1 MKNKKHSVRAANQ
14 LPSIEE
20 QLNKVNHNLNDSEQ
34 EYLFSLQWLIDLN
47 TLSIRYSHL
56 NVRPDLGNMSLVEL
70 WGVYQWMINM
80 GGNNVS

>member
-34 EYLFSLQWLIDLN
+34 EYLLSLQWLAELN
-47 TLSIRYSHL
+47 TLTIRYSHL
-56 NVRPDLGNMSLVEL
+56 NVIADLPNMSLPEL
-70 WGVYQWMINM
+70 WGIYKWMSNI
-80 GGNNVS
+80 GDNNVS